1 MSMVMRSVP
10 AGTFKAQCLA
20 LMDEVQATHEPVVIT
35 KRGKPVAKLV
45 PVETEEKDDLFG
57 LWKGKVKITG
67 DIVSPVFDL
76 DEWDMLK

>member
-1 MSMVMRSVP
+1 MRTIP

-20 LMDEVQATHEPVVIT
+20 LMDEVEATHEPIVIT

-45 PVETEEKDDLFG
+45 PAETEKKDDLFG
-57 LWKGKVKITG
+57 FLEGKARIVG

>member
-1 MSMVMRSVP
+1 MVMKTLP
-10 AGTFKAQCLA
+10 AGIFKSQCLA
-20 LMDEVQATHEPVVIT
+20 LMDEVEATHEPILIT

-45 PVETEEKDDLFG
+45 PVELEKKDDLFG
-57 LWKGKVKITG
+57 RWEGKVRITG

>member
-1 MSMVMRSVP
+1 MKTLP
-10 AGTFKAQCLA
+10 AGIFKSQCLA
-20 LMDEVQATHEPVVIT
+20 LMDEVEATHEPILIT

-45 PVETEEKDDLFG
+45 PVELEKKDDLFG
-57 LWKGKVKITG
+57 RWEGKVRITG